1 MLLTRISIVAVIL
14 IALAVILL
22 VLAFGL
28 FLTRVKAALIPIP
41 QVGQMAPGFTLPS
54 QEGTPVS
61 LHQFL
66 GQWVVLYFYPKDQTP
81 GCTLEARHFQRDLSQ
96 YAAAHAVILGI
107 SVDSVKSHQ
116 SFCVKD
122 GLHFTLLADQ
132 EKKVAAD
139 YGSLNNYMGF
149 KIAKRN
155 TFLIN
160 PEGMI
165 VKEWIGV
172 NPNHH
177 SAEVLA
183 ALQELQKKN

>member
-1 MLLTRISIVAVIL
+1 MPLTRISIVAAIL
-14 IALAVILL
+14 IASAMILL
-22 VLAFGL
+22 VLAFGF
-28 FLTRVKAALIPIP
+28 FLTRAKAALIPIP
-41 QVGQMAPGFTLPS
+41 QVGQMAFDFTLPS

-61 LHQFL
+61 LHQFR

-96 YAAAHAVILGI
+96 YAAAHAVVLGV
-107 SVDSVKSHQ
+107 SVDSAKSHQ
-116 SFCVKD
+116 SFCAKN
-122 GLHFTLLADQ
+122 GLRFTLLADQ

-160 PEGMI
+160 PEGKI

-172 NPNHH
+172 DPNHH
-177 SAEVLA
+177 SVEVLA